1 MAGILIYVIAQL
13 SVSAESDPFALVQGL
28 PIHPLVVHAA
38 VVFIPLAALG
48 VLLMAVW
55 PKFGAR
61 FGWIVWGLAFIAA
74 GAAFVAKESG
84 EALEEIIGEPGF
96 DHAELGDKMPF
107 FTGVLFLV
115 ALILWLVQR
124 SYVKREN
131 AGKAGL
137 VVVGLIAAA
146 VALFNLYWVYAVGDS
161 GAKSVWKGEIAA
173 ATAPAP
179 AETPTPTPTQ
189 SASASASASPSASA
203 SDDGTFTAAEV
214 ATHNSAG
221 DCWTSIN
228 GKVYDLTDWEDKHPG
243 GAARI
248 IALCGTDGSSAFDD
262 QHGGEPKPEDML
274 AEYQI
279 GVLAQ

>member
-1 MAGILIYVIAQL
+1 
-13 SVSAESDPFALVQGL
+13 
-28 PIHPLVVHAA
+28 
-38 VVFIPLAALG
+38 
-48 VLLMAVW
+48 
-55 PKFGAR
+55 
-61 FGWIVWGLAFIAA
+61 
-74 GAAFVAKESG
+74 
-84 EALEEIIGEPGF
+84 
-96 DHAELGDKMPF
+96 MPF
-107 FTGVLFLV
+107 FAGVLFLL

-131 AGKAGL
+131 AGKAGI
-137 VVVGLIAAA
+137 VIVGLIAAVVA
-146 VALFNLYWVYAVGDS
+146 VFNLYWVYAVGDS

-179 AETPTPTPTQ
+179 AETPTPPPTQ
-189 SASASASASPSASA
+189 SPSASPSASA
-203 SDDGTFTAAEV
+203 SDDGTFTSAEV

-228 GKVYDLTDWEDKHPG
+228 GKVYDVTDWEDKHPG
-243 GAARI
+243 GAERI

-262 QHGGEPKPEDML
+262 QHAGEPKPEDML

>member
-61 FGWIVWGLAFIAA
+61 FGWIVWALALFAT

-124 SYVKREN
+124 SCVKREN

-146 VALFNLYWVYAVGDS
+146 VALFNLYWVYTVGDS

-173 ATAPAP
+173 ATAPRP
-179 AETPTPTPTQ
+179 AETPTATPTQ
-189 SASASASASPSASA
+189 SPSASA

-214 ATHNSAG
+214 ATHNTAG

-228 GKVYDLTDWEDKHPG
+228 GNVYDLTDWEDKHPG
-243 GAARI
+243 GAERI

-262 QHGGEPKPEDML
+262 QHSGEPEPEDML
-274 AEYQI
+274 AEYKI